1 MWRHFVEHKDSI
13 IDEAKWQ
20 PEFDNLFERS
30 INLLKENNIF
40 PDSVQ
45 KQMLFSHLKAMV
57 IRSHTGEPLPEIEVE
72 MFEDIS
78 DVSHQLAK
86 RVVSWVD
93 NIAFEETYLLS
104 VHFEVAKENELT
116 SELEE

>member
-1 MWRHFVEHKDSI
+1 MEVKDSN
-13 IDEAKWQ
+13 IDEVKLA
-20 PEFDNLFERS
+20 PEFDALFERS
-30 INLLKENNIF
+30 INLLKENEIF
-40 PDSVQ
+40 PDAVQ
-45 KQMLFSHLKAMV
+45 KQMLFAHLKAMV
-57 IRSHTGEPLPEIEVE
+57 IRSYSRESLPEIEVE

-86 RVVSWVD
+86 EVVSWVD

-116 SELEE
+116 SELGA

>member
-1 MWRHFVEHKDSI
+1 MESKDSN
-13 IDEAKWQ
+13 IDETQWQ
-20 PEFDNLFERS
+20 SEFDALFERS
-30 INLLKENNIF
+30 IQLLKENNIY
-40 PDSVQ
+40 PDAVQ

-57 IRSHTGEPLPEIEVE
+57 IRSHTGESLPEIEID

-86 RVVSWVD
+86 QVVSWVD

-116 SELEE
+116 SELGA

>member
-1 MWRHFVEHKDSI
+1 MEVKDSN
-13 IDEAKWQ
+13 IDEVKLA
-20 PEFDNLFERS
+20 PEFDALFERS
-30 INLLKENNIF
+30 INLLKENKIF
-40 PDSVQ
+40 PDEVQ
-45 KQMLFSHLKAMV
+45 KKMLFAHLKAMV
-57 IRSHTGEPLPEIEVE
+57 IRSYSGESLPEIEVE

-86 RVVSWVD
+86 EVVSWVD

-116 SELEE
+116 SELGA